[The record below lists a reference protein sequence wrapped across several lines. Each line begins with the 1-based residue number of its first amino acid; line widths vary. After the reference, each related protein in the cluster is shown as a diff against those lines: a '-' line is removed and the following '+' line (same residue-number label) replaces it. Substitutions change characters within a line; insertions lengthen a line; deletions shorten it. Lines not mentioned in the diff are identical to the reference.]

1 MSRFLE
7 RWSMRLDVCA
17 VFVGY
22 KYISASTD
30 MSIFWPSP
38 FQSTD
43 SQDHV
48 LFSSSFRNRLQTP
61 TWVLCLSSVQN
72 PSISRTMF
80 YLYPSKIGN
89 LQICVLLSSLKI
101 RLNAYYVWSVC
112 PAYKEASKSHVGLLS
127 SLSLFCLNSTSYA
140 KCAPSL
146 SLQKAKAWTDALLSS
161 EKRFVYKLCAKRQG
175 KSYVCATLLFSL
187 RIRRSPS

>member
-1 MSRFLE
+1 
-7 RWSMRLDVCA
+7 
-17 VFVGY
+17 
-22 KYISASTD
+22 

-48 LFSSSFRNRLQTP
+48 LFSSSFRNRLQTPTWVLCLSSFQNRLQTP